1 MRAEDTV
8 QYIFDFFPEY
18 SSRKRVLYM
27 LFCMSG
33 NGFYWRN
40 GELIL
45 NDDRMNRYNLKKP
58 VKHAHPCILSTQLRN
73 DFLHEIELMKIR
85 YRKQGKSIEE
95 IKNIID
101 KKINDKLPY
110 DASLLKYSDIYNYP
124 DNIKPDWLKL
134 IQETKQYLREDGYDI
149 Y

>member
-45 NDDRMNRYNLKKP
+45 NDDRMNR
-58 VKHAHPCILSTQLRN
+58 
-73 DFLHEIELMKIR
+73 
-85 YRKQGKSIEE
+85 
-95 IKNIID
+95 
-101 KKINDKLPY
+101 
-110 DASLLKYSDIYNYP
+110 
-124 DNIKPDWLKL
+124 
-134 IQETKQYLREDGYDI
+134 
-149 Y
+149 